1 MRGILL
7 MSKRKMYMEVANM
20 LSLISQIGLMIL
32 ISILGCTFIGKFLDS
47 KFNTE
52 PIFMLIFLV
61 LGIGGA
67 FMAVYKTLVVYTKR
81 K

>member
-1 MRGILL
+1 
-7 MSKRKMYMEVANM
+7 MSKRKMYMEIANM
-20 LSLISQIGLMIL
+20 LSLVSQIGLMIL

-47 KFNTE
+47 KFGTD
-52 PIFMLIFLV
+52 PVLTIIFLL

-67 FMAVYKTLVVYTKR
+67 FMSVYKTLIVYTKR

>member
-1 MRGILL
+1 MNNKKSNSAKI
-7 MSKRKMYMEVANM
+7 AQA
-20 LSLISQIGLMIL
+20 LSLISQL
-32 ISILGCTFIGKFLDS
+32 SIMMLVSIFGFFFIGEFIDEKL
-47 KFNTE
+47 NTE

-67 FMAVYKTLVVYTKR
+67 FMSVYKTVIGYTKR

>member
-1 MRGILL
+1 
-7 MSKRKMYMEVANM
+7 MSKRKMYMEIANM
-20 LSLISQIGLMIL
+20 LSLVSQVGLMIL

-47 KFNTE
+47 KFGTD
-52 PIFMLIFLV
+52 PVLTLIFLL

-67 FMAVYKTLVVYTKR
+67 FMSVYKTLIVYTKR

>member
-1 MRGILL
+1 MNNR
-7 MSKRKMYMEVANM
+7 SKRAEIVQM
-20 LSLISQIGLMIL
+20 LSLISQLGIMMVV
-32 ISILGCTFIGKFLDS
+32 SIFGCFFIGRFIDDKLV
-47 KFNTE
+47 TG

-67 FMAVYKTLVVYTKR
+67 FMSVYKTVIGYTKR

>member
-1 MRGILL
+1 MNNKKSNSAKI
-7 MSKRKMYMEVANM
+7 AQA
-20 LSLISQIGLMIL
+20 LSLISQL
-32 ISILGCTFIGKFLDS
+32 SIMMLVSIFGCFFIGEFIDEKL
-47 KFNTE
+47 NTE

-67 FMAVYKTLVVYTKR
+67 FMSVYKTVIGYTRR

>member
-1 MRGILL
+1 
-7 MSKRKMYMEVANM
+7 MSKKKMYMEIANM
-20 LSLISQIGLMIL
+20 LSLISQVGLMIL

-47 KFNTE
+47 KFNTG
-52 PIFMLIFLV
+52 PILTLIFLV

-67 FMAVYKTLVVYTKR
+67 FMGVYKTLIVYTRR